1 MILEQFAEF
10 LGQRAQAI
18 FPHLGNEFKEH
29 ERDLFES
36 SYATRLNRNMG
47 LYFGLR
53 S

>member
-1 MILEQFAEF
+1 MIFSLNSGQGVA
-10 LGQRAQAI
+10 LGDVLRV
-18 FPHLGNEFKEH
+18 FY